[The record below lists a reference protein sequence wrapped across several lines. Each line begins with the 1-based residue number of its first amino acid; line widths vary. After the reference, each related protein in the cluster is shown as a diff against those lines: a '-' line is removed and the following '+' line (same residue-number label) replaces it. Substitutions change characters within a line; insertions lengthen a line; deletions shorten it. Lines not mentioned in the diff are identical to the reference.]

1 MIIQQLSGI
10 DTDVSQEKYLGYGT
24 VKSRIANAYNRLPLE
39 IQKLQF
45 NQVLQDKLEDEIN
58 GIGRPRKRKKAA
70 KKQARAKRKETRAKR
85 KETRAKKKET
95 RQARRKDDKGL
106 RALRLF
112 MPLMRRKL
120 KKAGVKIND
129 AKSIREVSTKFKA
142 YIMDKKPIRG
152 YEGDDVIG
160 VIPPGTAAAAGEAVD
175 LGAGLIKKIIDFI
188 KGAIKKIKDRK
199 KKGGK
204 LSAEEEQDI
213 KDNDAVDK
221 EVGTDGGG
229 ITLPLLAAAG
239 AAAFFFLKK

>member
-1 MIIQQLSGI
+1 MTIQQLSGI
-10 DTDVSQEKYLGYGT
+10 DTEVSQEKYLGYGT
-24 VKSRIANAYNRLPLE
+24 VKSKIANAYNRLPLE
-39 IQKLQF
+39 LQKLQF
-45 NQVLQDKLEDEIN
+45 NQVLQDKLAEEMN
-58 GIGRPRKRKKAA
+58 GIGKPKKRAERKKA
-70 KKQARAKRKETRAKR
+70 RAE
-85 KETRAKKKET
+85 KKEA

-129 AKSIREVSTKFKA
+129 PKSIREVATKFKTH
-142 YIMDKKPIRG
+142 IMDKKPIRG

-160 VIPPGTAAAAGEAVD
+160 VIPPGTVAAAGQAVD

-204 LSAEEEQDI
+204 LTAEEEQDV
-213 KDNDAVDK
+213 KDNEAVEK
-221 EVGTDGGG
+221 EVGTGGG
-229 ITLPLLAAAG
+229 GMLPLYLAG
-239 AAAFFFLKK
+239 AAAFFLLKK

>member
-10 DTDVSQEKYLGYGT
+10 ETEVSNEKYLGYGT
-24 VKSRIANAYNRLPLE
+24 VKSKIANAYNRLPLE
-39 IQKLQF
+39 MQKLQF
-45 NQVLQDKLEDEIN
+45 NQVLQNKLAEEMN
-58 GIGRPRKRKKAA
+58 GIGKPKKRAARKKA
-70 KKQARAKRKETRAKR
+70 RAE
-85 KETRAKKKET
+85 KKEA

-129 AKSIREVSTKFKA
+129 PKSIREVSTKFNTH
-142 YIMDKKPIRG
+142 IIDKKPIRG

-160 VIPPGTAAAAGEAVD
+160 VIPPGTAAAAGQAVD

-199 KKGGK
+199 KRGEKV
-204 LSAEEEQDI
+204 SAEDEQDV
-213 KDNDAVDK
+213 KDNEAVEK
-221 EVGTDGGG
+221 EVGTGGG
-229 ITLPLLAAAG
+229 GMLPLYLAG
-239 AAAFFFLKK
+239 AAAFFLLKK

>member
-1 MIIQQLSGI
+1 MTIQQLSGI
-10 DTDVSQEKYLGYGT
+10 DTEVSQEKYLGYGT
-24 VKSRIANAYNRLPLE
+24 VKSKIANAYNRLPLE

-45 NQVLQDKLEDEIN
+45 NQVLQDKLAEEIN
-58 GIGRPRKRKKAA
+58 GIGKPQKRAARKKA
-70 KKQARAKRKETRAKR
+70 RAE
-85 KETRAKKKET
+85 KKEA

-129 AKSIREVSTKFKA
+129 PKSIREVSTKFKTH
-142 YIMDKKPIRG
+142 IMDKKPIRG

-160 VIPPGTAAAAGEAVD
+160 VIPPGTAAAAGQAVD

-204 LSAEEEQDI
+204 LTAEEEQDI
-213 KDNDAVDK
+213 KDNESVEK
-221 EVGTDGGG
+221 EVGTGGG
-229 ITLPLLAAAG
+229 GMLPLYLAG
-239 AAAFFFLKK
+239 AAAFFLLKK

>member
-10 DTDVSQEKYLGYGT
+10 DTVVSNEKYNAYGT

-39 IQKLQF
+39 MQKLQF
-45 NQVLQDKLEDEIN
+45 NQVLQDKLAEEMN
-58 GIGRPRKRKKAA
+58 GIGKPKKRAARKKA
-70 KKQARAKRKETRAKR
+70 E
-85 KETRAKKKET
+85 KKEA

-129 AKSIREVSTKFKA
+129 PKSIREVSTKFNTH
-142 YIMDKKPIRG
+142 IIDKKPIRG

-160 VIPPGTAAAAGEAVD
+160 VIPPGTAAAAGQAVD

-199 KKGGK
+199 KRGEKV
-204 LSAEEEQDI
+204 SAEEEQDV
-213 KDNDAVDK
+213 KDNEAVEK
-221 EVGTDGGG
+221 EVGTGGG
-229 ITLPLLAAAG
+229 GMLPLYLAG
-239 AAAFFFLKK
+239 AAAFFLLKK

>member
-1 MIIQQLSGI
+1 MTIQQLSGI
-10 DTDVSQEKYLGYGT
+10 DTEVSQEKYLGYGT
-24 VKSRIANAYNRLPLE
+24 VKSKIANAYNRLPLE

-58 GIGRPRKRKKAA
+58 GINGRRKKP
-70 KKQARAKRKETRAKR
+70 KKPRAQRKEER
-85 KETRAKKKET
+85 KK
-95 RQARRKDDKGL
+95 RRKDDKGL

-120 KKAGVKIND
+120 KKAGVKISD
-129 AKSIREVSTKFKA
+129 PKSIREVSTKFKTH
-142 YIMDKKPIRG
+142 IMDKKPIRG

-160 VIPPGTAAAAGEAVD
+160 VIPPGTAAAAGQAVD

-204 LSAEEEQDI
+204 LTAEEEQDI
-213 KDNDAVDK
+213 KDNEAVEK
-221 EVGTDGGG
+221 EVGTGGG
-229 ITLPLLAAAG
+229 GMALPLLAAG
-239 AAAFFFLKK
+239 AAAFFLLKK

>member
-10 DTDVSQEKYLGYGT
+10 DTEVSNEKYLGYGT
-24 VKSRIANAYNRLPLE
+24 VKSKIANAYNRLPLE
-39 IQKLQF
+39 MQKLQF
-45 NQVLQDKLEDEIN
+45 NQLLQDKLAEEMN
-58 GIGRPRKRKKAA
+58 GIGKPKKRAARKKA
-70 KKQARAKRKETRAKR
+70 RAE
-85 KETRAKKKET
+85 KKEA

-129 AKSIREVSTKFKA
+129 PKSIREVSTKFNTH
-142 YIMDKKPIRG
+142 IIDKKPIRG

-160 VIPPGTAAAAGEAVD
+160 VIPPGTAAAAGQAVD

-199 KKGGK
+199 KRGEKV
-204 LSAEEEQDI
+204 SAEEEQDV
-213 KDNDAVDK
+213 KDDEAVEK
-221 EVGTDGGG
+221 EVGTGGG
-229 ITLPLLAAAG
+229 GMLPLYLAG
-239 AAAFFFLKK
+239 AAAFFLLKK

>member
-1 MIIQQLSGI
+1 MTIQQLSGI
-10 DTDVSQEKYLGYGT
+10 DTIVSDEKYNAYGT

-45 NQVLQDKLEDEIN
+45 NQVLQEKLEDEAE
-58 GIGRPRKRKKAA
+58 GIGRPRKKKTQ
-70 KKQARAKRKETRAKR
+70 KKQAKTQKKQAKT
-85 KETRAKKKET
+85 KKKEA

-129 AKSIREVSTKFKA
+129 PKSIREVSTKFKTH
-142 YIMDKKPIRG
+142 IMDKKPIRG

-160 VIPPGTAAAAGEAVD
+160 VIPPGTAEAAGEAVD

-188 KGAIKKIKDRK
+188 KGAVKKIKDRK

-204 LSAEEEQDI
+204 LSKEEEQDI
-213 KDNDAVDK
+213 AETEAVEK
-221 EVGTDGGG
+221 EVGTGGG
-229 ITLPLLAAAG
+229 FGGGMALPLLAAG
-239 AAAFFFLKK
+239 AAAFFLLKK

>member
-1 MIIQQLSGI
+1 MKIQQLSGI
-10 DTDVSQEKYLGYGT
+10 ETEVSNEKYLGYGT
-24 VKSRIANAYNRLPLE
+24 VKSKIANAYNRLPLE
-39 IQKLQF
+39 MQKLQF
-45 NQVLQDKLEDEIN
+45 NQILQDKLAEEMN
-58 GIGRPRKRKKAA
+58 GIGKPKKRAARKKA
-70 KKQARAKRKETRAKR
+70 RAE
-85 KETRAKKKET
+85 KKEA

-129 AKSIREVSTKFKA
+129 PKSIREVSTKFNTH
-142 YIMDKKPIRG
+142 IIDKKPIRG

-160 VIPPGTAAAAGEAVD
+160 VIPPGTAAAAGQAVD

-204 LSAEEEQDI
+204 VSAEEEEDV
-213 KDNDAVDK
+213 KDGETVEK
-221 EVGTDGGG
+221 ETGTGGG
-229 ITLPLLAAAG
+229 GMLPLYLAG
-239 AAAFFFLKK
+239 AAAFFLLKK

>member
-1 MIIQQLSGI
+1 MTIQQLSGI
-10 DTDVSQEKYLGYGT
+10 DTVVSNEKYNAYGT

-39 IQKLQF
+39 IQQLKFNEMLQ
-45 NQVLQDKLEDEIN
+45 NKLEDEIN
-58 GIGRPRKRKKAA
+58 GIGGRRKKKPKA
-70 KKQARAKRKETRAKR
+70 QRKEER
-85 KETRAKKKET
+85 KE
-95 RQARRKDDKGL
+95 RRKEDKGL

-120 KKAGVKIND
+120 KKKGVKITD
-129 AKSIREVSTKFKA
+129 PKSIKEVSTKFKTF
-142 YIMDKKPIRG
+142 IIDKKPING
-152 YEGDDVIG
+152 FDDSDVIG
-160 VIPPGTAAAAGEAVD
+160 VIPPGTAKAAGEAVEVS
-175 LGAGLIKKIIDFI
+175 AGLIKKIIDFI

-221 EVGTDGGG
+221 EVGTGGG
-229 ITLPLLAAAG
+229 GMTLPLLAAAG